1 MARHGRGFPIKAHI
15 NYQGRTGI
23 YFNKTFARSVTDS
36 ILNGASRL
44 VTVTRAGTFT
54 RTVADSIMNAASRLV
69 TLAYQR
75 IHPYIT
81 LYIEGVDQTAIIDW
95 TTLRKTQIS
104 TKEPDTL
111 SFDIRN
117 YPSKTYQ
124 PALGDD
130 VTLYDTD
137 GLTII
142 FGGVVINTE
151 ERIDGLLKY
160 LHVECKDYTHTLD
173 RYLVLG
179 RYEGE
184 TVSAIISDILTN
196 YTDGTFT
203 MTGVTDT
210 TVVELIVFNYLT
222 VSEAL
227 KKLAIT
233 LGDYSW
239 YVDYEKDIHFYANS
253 TQLAPFNLLDDSEN
267 FDWNSL
273 EFTSSISQI
282 RNSIV
287 LRGGTTTG
295 TAFTDYKIADG
306 QQNTFFVG
314 YDLVSYT
321 FYKALAATPS
331 TFVTLTVGADGV
343 ADPTTVDVLYNP
355 VTGLIRFANA
365 NTPAVNDVIKWTG
378 TPTYPLIAK
387 MVDAASVSAFG
398 IYEYVIVDKN
408 IQSTSAASQRLSAE
422 LAKWAGQVDGGSFT
436 TRTSGLLA
444 GQQINV
450 TSVIRGVSKDFK
462 IDRIVTTMHTPS
474 SFKYDVKLVTKEN
487 VTMND
492 VLNKLLVTNVSDQIN
507 IDLNEILQSLYVAL
521 EEITFDESFT
531 ASISHE
537 MQNETISLVE
547 EVTAQALDYPVVF
560 VAGPWT
566 PSGFKRGFILNGSPT
581 A

>member
-1 MARHGRGFPIKAHI
+1 MNRS
-15 NYQGRTGI
+15 YS
-23 YFNKTFARSVTDS
+23 RSVTDS
-36 ILNGASRL
+36 ISNGASRL
-44 VTVTRAGTFT
+44 A
-54 RTVADSIMNAASRLV
+54 TVARSGQFFRTASDSIMNAVSRLATV
-69 TLAYQR
+69 AYQR

-81 LYIEGVDQTAIIDW
+81 LYIEGIDQTAIIDW
-95 TTLRKTQIS
+95 TTLRKTQVS

-111 SFDIRN
+111 SFDIKN

-124 PALGDD
+124 PSLGDE
-130 VTLYDTD
+130 VVLYDTD

-151 ERIDGLLKY
+151 ERVDGLLKY
-160 LHVECKDYTHTLD
+160 LHVGCKDYTHTLD
-173 RYLVLG
+173 RQLVLAS
-179 RYEGE
+179 YEGE
-184 TVSAIISDILTN
+184 TVSYIINDILTN
-196 YTDGTFT
+196 FTDGTFT
-203 MTGVTDT
+203 MASVTDT

-253 TQLAPFNLLDDSEN
+253 TQLAPFNLLDDSQN

-273 EFTSSISQI
+273 NFTSSISQI

-295 TAFTDYKIADG
+295 TQFEDFKIADG
-306 QQNTFFVG
+306 LQNTFFVG

-321 FYKALAATPS
+321 FYKALAASPS
-331 TFVTLTVGADGV
+331 TFVALTVGADGV

-355 VTGLIRFANA
+355 VTGLIRFADS
-365 NTPAVNDVIKWTG
+365 NTPAVDDVIKWVG

-387 MVDAASVSAFG
+387 MTDAASVTAFG
-398 IYEYVIVDKN
+398 TYEYVIVDKN

-422 LAKWAGQVDGGSFT
+422 LARWAGQVDGGFFS

-444 GQQINV
+444 GQQINI

-462 IDRIVTTMHTPS
+462 IDRIVTTMYTPS

-521 EEITFDESFT
+521 EDITIGEEFT

-537 MQNETISLVE
+537 MQLETISLVE
-547 EVTAQALDYPVVF
+547 EVTAQALDYPTVF
-560 VAGPWT
+560 VYGPWI
-566 PSGFKRGFILNGSPT
+566 PSSFSRGFILNGSPT